1 MRIGAII
8 LCRYNSS
15 RLPGKIL
22 KPINGKS
29 ILENIIIRLRSINLL
44 DEIVVATSDLDSD
57 VPIVQSCQ
65 SLHIACFTGSLD
77 NVANRFLSAA
87 QTYDLDYAIR
97 VNGDNIFIDSSLL
110 VDMVE
115 AALTNKY
122 NFISNVPGRTFPYGM
137 SIEIVKTN
145 YYKELYNKFIDQEH
159 FEHVTKYLYDNE
171 AKIDSKKYF
180 RNKHYPEL
188 KHTQLAIDTPDDYEN
203 TQSISSQLSN
213 FPESYELSDISNAI
227 NLLNLNLKK

>member
-8 LCRYNSS
+8 LCRYNSC

-29 ILENIIIRLRSINLL
+29 ILENITIRLRSINLL
-44 DEIVVATSDLDSD
+44 DEIIVATSDLDSD
-57 VPIVQSCQ
+57 TPIVKSCE
-65 SLHIACFTGSLD
+65 SLSIACFRGSLN

-87 QTYDLDYAIR
+87 QDYDLDYAIR

-110 VDMVE
+110 VVMVE
-115 AALTNKY
+115 AALKNKY
-122 NFISNVPGRTFPYGM
+122 KFISNVPGRTFPYGM
-137 SIEIVKTN
+137 SIEILKTK
-145 YYKELYNKFIDQEH
+145 YYYELYNEFIEEEH

-180 RNKHYPEL
+180 INEHYPEL
-188 KHTQLAIDTPDDYEN
+188 RHTQLAIDTPNDYEN
-203 TQSISSQLSN
+203 AQSISSQLPN
-213 FPESYELSDISNAI
+213 FPESYQLSDISNAI
-227 NLLNLNLKK
+227 SLLNLNLKK